1 MAASNRL
8 NGDNAVRLPP
18 GSTIVKNW
26 AIILWVIITITT
38 STASWVN
45 TKRDIAVASN
55 SVQDVQVQ
63 IGHLDERYIPRE
75 ALSVEIRA
83 LNDKIDSQKQ
93 DTQEVKQD
101 LRDIKRALGVGERAR
116 DK

>member
-1 MAASNRL
+1 MAAPDRL
-8 NGDNAVRLPP
+8 NGDNVVYLSP

-38 STASWVN
+38 STASCVN
-45 TKRDIAVASN
+45 VKRDIVVASN
-55 SVQDVQVQ
+55 SVQDMQVEL
-63 IGHLDERYIPRE
+63 GHLDERYIPRE